1 MQNKSFKSMQC
12 PVARSLD
19 RVGEWWSILILRDA
33 MRGVTR
39 FDDFQKS
46 LGIATATLTRRLD
59 ALVKAGLFERRQYQ
73 ERPQR
78 FEYVLTACGEDF
90 RPVIWS
96 MIAWSNRNFA
106 PEGPSLV
113 IVDKESGAWADPVL
127 VDRNTGNPLAKPQYD
142 VAAGPAAGETLQARY
157 PFRSKAPGTALIER
171 PPLSNQEQ

>member
-113 IVDKESGAWADPVL
+113 IVDRESGAWADPVL
-127 VDRNTGNPLAKPQYD
+127 VDRNTGSPLAKPQYD
-142 VAAGPAAGETLQARY
+142 VVAGPAAGETLQARY
-157 PFRSKAPGTALIER
+157 PFRSEAPGTALIER

>member
-19 RVGEWWSILILRDA
+19 RVGEWWSILVLRDA

-59 ALVKAGLFERRQYQ
+59 RLVEEGLFERRLYQ
-73 ERPQR
+73 DRPPR
-78 FEYVLTACGEDF
+78 YEYVLTPAGEDF
-90 RPVIWS
+90 RPVIWM
-96 MIAWSNRNFA
+96 MIAWGNKHFA

-113 IVDKESGAWADPVL
+113 IVDSETGEWADPVL
-127 VDRNTGNPLAKPQYD
+127 VDRKTGRQVAKPQFE
-142 VAAGPAAGETLQARY
+142 VAVAPAADEVLRSRY
-157 PFRSKAPGTALIER
+157 AVRSEGPGSALVRLSAPLPQDA
-171 PPLSNQEQ
+171 